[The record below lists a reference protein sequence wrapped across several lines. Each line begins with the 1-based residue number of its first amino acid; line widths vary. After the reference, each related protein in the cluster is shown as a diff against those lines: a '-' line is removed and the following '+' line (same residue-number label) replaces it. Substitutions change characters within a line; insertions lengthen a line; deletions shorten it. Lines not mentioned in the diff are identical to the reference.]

1 MHEKL
6 MAHPYSTQVFPLPA
20 LDAHEVERVLA
31 EVRGRWQPQHQN
43 IARFF
48 DCVSCFP
55 LPRSTTFVLVDWC
68 FSFVEQIRKQSG
80 TTREL

>member
-1 MHEKL
+1 
-6 MAHPYSTQVFPLPA
+6 MAHPSSTQVFPLPA

-48 DCVSCFP
+48 R
-55 LPRSTTFVLVDWC
+55 L
-68 FSFVEQIRKQSG
+68 
-80 TTREL
+80 RELLPHATVYYGCAG